1 MGFPILCEVIREER
15 KDLDVL
21 RTALECLT
29 NAFTSPAASVQ
40 AQQAC
45 TGPLQALKESFF
57 SFLCCCR
64 KLLQKNV
71 HHGGTNVA
79 H

>member
-15 KDLDVL
+15 KDLDML

-40 AQQAC
+40 AQQVW
-45 TGPLQALKESFF
+45 
-57 SFLCCCR
+57 
-64 KLLQKNV
+64 LLQMIAPV
-71 HHGGTNVA
+71 FLFAASYA
-79 H
+79 HPL